1 LIHAFS
7 KIQPPHSNID
17 NIPHN
22 DRIKLAIT
30 NLKSQDH
37 PNYTTTTI
45 KYHLVRTTLSR
56 RHQDVT
62 DTKEEAYSYSIQTL
76 INMQESVLVQY
87 INNLSARELPPTPQ
101 IIKNLAEKITDKKLD
116 HN

>member
-1 LIHAFS
+1 MHAFS
-7 KIQPPHSNID
+7 KIQPPHSNTD

-22 DRIKLAIT
+22 DRIKLTIT
-30 NLKSQDH
+30 NLESQDH
-37 PNYTTTTI
+37 PNYTTTTK

-56 RHQDVT
+56 RHQDIT
-62 DTKEEAYSYSIQTL
+62 GTKEETYSYSIQTL
-76 INMQESVLVQY
+76 INIQDSVLVQY
-87 INNLSARELPPTPQ
+87 INNLSARGLPPTPQ

>member
-1 LIHAFS
+1 M
-7 KIQPPHSNID
+7 D
-17 NIPHN
+17 NISHN
-22 DRIKLAIT
+22 DRIELAIT
-30 NLKSQDH
+30 DLESQDR
-37 PNYTTTTI
+37 PNYTATTK

-87 INNLSARELPPTPQ
+87 INNDPVSAPDVLQ
-101 IIKNLAEKITDKKLD
+101 L
-116 HN
+116 